1 MRTFPRLL
9 PASAVSLGL
18 LVEGTFCSWVTVI
31 WLLLCMAVCV
41 LALAV
46 VDAQHAM
53 KWHIHLLAL
62 ASKHWLGPCSLMM
75 FKVVLI
81 CAFHQ
86 LSDIK

>member
-53 KWHIHLLAL
+53 KWPSL